1 MGLNLGFFNNPKHRV
16 FDYQPL
22 YYNPRKEALDEK
34 IRAAKEGQEH
44 DKGKDRDYMPGKNIR
59 GKIQQKIYYNR
70 RQAGSPLFNRVIV
83 FVTLIVFIVVLY
95 YIAKG
100 MGSILQ

>member
-1 MGLNLGFFNNPKHRV
+1 
-16 FDYQPL
+16 
-22 YYNPRKEALDEK
+22 
-34 IRAAKEGQEH
+34 
-44 DKGKDRDYMPGKNIR
+44 MPGKNIR

-100 MGSILQ
+100 MGSLLQ